1 MKGKLLLGRLGK
13 SECWNLGFKDGF
25 IDFESSLGI
34 CFVRETGSYVILL
47 YEYYYCF
54 KSLFGF
60 KMSGSIVFINF

>member
-1 MKGKLLLGRLGK
+1 ML
-13 SECWNLGFKDGF
+13 ELGFKDGF

-60 KMSGSIVFINF
+60 KMSGSIVFIIF